1 MFLRS
6 LNFRQLVS
14 TAVIGLSL
22 ITYIFFCYC
31 TERHEHISIS
41 LCVLG
46 LFTFYVLLLK
56 LDLSTSLRA
65 LQSDKD

>member
-22 ITYIFFCYC
+22 ITYIFFA
-31 TERHEHISIS
+31 TAQKDMNIS
-41 LCVLG
+41 VLA
-46 LFTFYVLLLK
+46 YVF
-56 LDLSTSLRA
+56 
-65 LQSDKD
+65 